1 MHVVLLGG
9 SPAARSRTELLLDYV
24 AQRLVAQQVE
34 VSLLRVRDFP
44 AEDLLHARFDSPAV
58 QQLQAT
64 VARADGLVVGTPVY
78 KASLTGAL
86 KVLLDLLPERALAH
100 KVVLPLA
107 SGGSPAHL
115 LAVDYAL
122 KPVLAALKAQ
132 EPNHD
137 TRPEFKAPV
146 ITWTP
151 VISPSSMIFYS
162 GELFPEWKG
171 NAFIGGLSS
180 QALVR
185 VAFEGDRAWEAE
197 RFAMGSRIREVEQG
211 PDGALWL
218 LEDGKGGRL
227 LKLTPP
233 Q

>member
-1 MHVVLLGG
+1 MHVVLLSG

-24 AQRLVAQQVE
+24 RQRLEAQQVE

-58 QQLQAT
+58 KQLQAVVT
-64 VARADGLVVGTPVY
+64 SADGLVVGTPVY
-78 KASLTGAL
+78 KASFTGAL

-132 EPNHD
+132 EMLSGVFAVD
-137 TRPEFKAPV
+137 KQIAYPE
-146 ITWTP
+146 
-151 VISPSSMIFYS
+151 
-162 GELFPEWKG
+162 
-171 NAFIGGLSS
+171 
-180 QALVR
+180 
-185 VAFEGDRAWEAE
+185 
-197 RFAMGSRIREVEQG
+197 
-211 PDGALWL
+211 
-218 LEDGKGGRL
+218 GGRPAQIDDEL
-227 LKLTPP
+227 RERLDEALEQLGAALARRPKPIDPNVLNDRLVNARWSI
-233 Q
+233 